1 MKTATV
7 RELRNHYASVMKWI
21 ESGEEVK
28 ISRRGKIIARLVPE
42 GPKKSKKVDWSTS
55 AAVLQDK
62 SKWPKMTKKQT
73 KDFYEFIKG
82 PW

>member
-7 RELRNHYASVMKWI
+7 RELRNHYSSVMKWI
-21 ESGEEVK
+21 EDGEEVR
-28 ISRRGKIIARLVPE
+28 ISRRGKIVARLVPE
-42 GPKKSKKVDWSTS
+42 RPDKPKKVDWSTS

-62 SKWPKMTKKQT
+62 SKWPRLTKKQT
-73 KDFYEFIKG
+73 KEFYDGLKG